1 MRMDKFLKVS
11 RLIKRREVAK
21 ELCDAS
27 FVLCNGKVA
36 KPSTEVVPGDE
47 LRLTLGRH
55 TLTVKVLGISPY
67 ANKTTASSL
76 YDILEDRIQERSDT
90 YA

>member
-1 MRMDKFLKVS
+1 MRIDKFLKVS
-11 RLIKRREVAK
+11 RLITRREVAK

-27 FVLCNGKVA
+27 LVLCNGKIA
-36 KPSTEVVPGDE
+36 KPSTEIVPGDE

-55 TLTVKVLGISPY
+55 ILTVKILGVSPY
-67 ANKTTASSL
+67 ANKETASGL
-76 YDILEDRIQERSDT
+76 YKIIEDRVRERSDI

>member
-21 ELCDAS
+21 EAS

-47 LRLTLGRH
+47 LCLTLGRH
-55 TLTVKVLGISPY
+55 VLTVKVLGVSPY
-67 ANKTTASSL
+67 ANKETASGL
-76 YDILEDRIQERSDT
+76 YDIMEDRVQERSDI